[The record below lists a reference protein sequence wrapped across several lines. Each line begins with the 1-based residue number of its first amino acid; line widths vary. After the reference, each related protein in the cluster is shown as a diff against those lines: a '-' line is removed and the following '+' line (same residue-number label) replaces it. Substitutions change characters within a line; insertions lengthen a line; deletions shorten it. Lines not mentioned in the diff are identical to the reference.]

1 MSASSSRTVF
11 AAVALSMSFAA
22 FGCASAADTTDED
35 SADVGVAQPLSYVG
49 EAVVADLEKT
59 HPGMKGRSWNL
70 SRDNALTG
78 DFVVQIPG
86 KSSFG
91 ADHVVAAP
99 RCTKG
104 DDCDTDLGLYTC
116 QADNE
121 CTGGSRCVAMKA
133 TIAHRGE
140 EAQKRCVGDA
150 DFVLDE
156 VWSGIAMAEKTV
168 DVSSLTPPD
177 GRYEATIRNA
187 VTYLSEKDSPPRV
200 RMMFGNY
207 PGSFSSAST
216 AMKSLTRDVA
226 PESPISVHIATYRA
240 GLTSWNHSK
249 IISRDGNFTVM
260 GGANMWDTHYLGTDP
275 VHDLWIRM
283 SGSAAGDAARFLD
296 ELWGFA
302 CSGFQLGDLKDLAS
316 RDGQDSCPAMFGA
329 GPKTKRAGNKP
340 VIAVGRLGAI
350 GEEASDDA
358 FLAMINASKSTI
370 RLSQQDLGP
379 IHKAGIPLGSW
390 PETTMLALVS
400 AMDRGVNVSLT
411 LSNTGAVPGTI
422 NAIEATFNTYDNGW
436 TPEEVAQAF
445 QKLAAKHPES
455 HPHHADAT
463 ALLCSKLTLMRL
475 RSSASEK
482 WRDGR
487 TLANHAKVIVVDD
500 RAFYVGSQNMYVA
513 NLAEFGTIV
522 DDEAATKSF
531 LASYMSQV
539 ESYSKRTAVT
549 GPGVA
554 CVLEQGN

>member
-1 MSASSSRTVF
+1 MSSSTNRSLF
-11 AAVALSMSFAA
+11 AALALSMSFAA
-22 FGCASAADTTDED
+22 VGCAANTDNTDSD

-49 EAVVADLEKT
+49 QAVVDDLEAT
-59 HPGMKGRSWNL
+59 HPNMKGRSWNL
-70 SRDNALTG
+70 SRDNALVG

-91 ADHVVAAP
+91 ADHIIAAP
-99 RCTKG
+99 RCTSG
-104 DDCDTDLGLYTC
+104 ENCDADLGLYTC
-116 QADNE
+116 DEDAD
-121 CTGGSRCVAMKA
+121 CTGGSRCAAMKA
-133 TIAHRGE
+133 TIAHHSE
-140 EAQKRCVGDA
+140 EASKRCVGDA

-156 VWSGIAMAEKTV
+156 VWTGIAMAEKTV

-207 PGSFSSAST
+207 PGSFSSASK

-249 IISRDGNFTVM
+249 IISRDGNYTLM
-260 GGANMWDTHYLGTDP
+260 GGANMWDAHYLGTDP

-283 SGSAAGDAARFLD
+283 SGSAAGDAARYLD

-302 CSGFQLGDLKDLAS
+302 CSGFQLGDLKDLAA
-316 RDGQDSCPAMFGA
+316 RDGSDSCPAMFGA
-329 GPKTKRAGNKP
+329 GPGNKRAGNKN
-340 VIAVGRLGAI
+340 VIAVGRLGAV

-358 FLAMINASKSTI
+358 FVAMINASKTTV

-379 IHKAGIPLGSW
+379 IHKAGVALGSW
-390 PETTMLALVS
+390 PEKTMLALIS
-400 AMDRGVNVSLT
+400 AMDRGVDVSLT

-436 TPEEVAQAF
+436 TPEEVAKEF
-445 QKLAAKHPES
+445 ETLAAKHPEA
-455 HPHHADAT
+455 HPNHEDAT
-463 ALLCSKLTLMRL
+463 SLICEKFTLMRL
-475 RSSASEK
+475 RSSNSEK

-522 DDEAATKSF
+522 DDEAATKQF
-531 LASYMSQV
+531 LASYMSVV

-549 GPGVA
+549 GKGVA
-554 CVLEQGN
+554 CVLEQ